1 MTPLDRKE
9 AIAADKAAAAL
20 EKAATALSIWMA
32 NACIWQQDYDH
43 SAVKLRMDMREY
55 AGFLEQK
62 YQIVRKAP

>member
-1 MTPLDRKE
+1 MSREKE
-9 AIAADKAAAAL
+9 SADKAAVAL
-20 EKAATALSIWMA
+20 EKAATAISLWMA
-32 NACIWQQDYDH
+32 NAGIWQADMDH